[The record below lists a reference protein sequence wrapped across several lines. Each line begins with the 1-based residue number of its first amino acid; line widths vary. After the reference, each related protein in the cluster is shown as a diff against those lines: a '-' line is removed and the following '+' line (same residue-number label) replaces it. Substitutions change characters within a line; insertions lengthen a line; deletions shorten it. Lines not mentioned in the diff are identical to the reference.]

1 MYLRPKNRHIL
12 VKTRKVEEQEEST
25 NSSFVLPE
33 GYSKSIEQYAMAE
46 VMEASEDCSVS
57 VGRGDTVLVPTNM
70 LLDIKIE
77 DDEFQ
82 MILENYILG
91 VLYGD

>member
-33 GYSKSIEQYAMAE
+33 GYSKSTEQYAMAE

-57 VGRGDTVLVPTNM
+57 VSRGDTVLVPTNM